1 MKTNLTGRICHL
13 FLLLQKQFHTQPS
26 PERLD
31 AQIRSLSFSQD
42 TLIKQLMERNEE
54 LVKQNAAILAELSA
68 SRKLIEKLM
77 TVRFHNVSQKKYISV

>member
-1 MKTNLTGRICHL
+1 MGILSYYSKLRHKLTA
-13 FLLLQKQFHTQPS
+13 LLLFFQKQFHAQPS

-77 TVRFHNVSQKKYISV
+77 TVRFQNFCQI